1 MARTKQTARM
11 STGRRRYVPL
21 AVSENS
27 CNTSQRRSPSMDSE
41 EYTSATSDNSSK
53 KQRTEEAA
61 AVQQVPSASVRDAA
75 ADEVRGLTT
84 RVWQRWIQRFV
95 THVVAQLQDFP
106 LNKHLVITDKDEV
119 AGDETFAEPV
129 LQVCM
134 SRLYKM
140 HVKQCCKTVFL
151 HVAESDWVHFAGQ
164 DEG

>member
-11 STGRRRYVPL
+11 STGRRRYIPL

-61 AVQQVPSASVRDAA
+61 AVQQAPSAPVQDAA

-84 RVWQRWIQRFV
+84 RVWQR
-95 THVVAQLQDFP
+95 
-106 LNKHLVITDKDEV
+106 
-119 AGDETFAEPV
+119 
-129 LQVCM
+129 CM
-134 SRLYKM
+134 QGSSL
-140 HVKQCCKTVFL
+140 TSL
-151 HVAESDWVHFAGQ
+151 HSCRTLP
-164 DEG
+164 